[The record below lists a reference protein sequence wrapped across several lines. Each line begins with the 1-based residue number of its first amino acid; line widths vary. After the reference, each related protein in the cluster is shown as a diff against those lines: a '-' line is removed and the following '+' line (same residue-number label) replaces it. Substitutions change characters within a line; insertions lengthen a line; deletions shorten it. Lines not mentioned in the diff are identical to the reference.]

1 MIEPFEVYKL
11 YLAVKLH
18 FTKKDYDIIKYRGKV
33 RIKEETYKK
42 RKDLVSIKK
51 LARDYDREE
60 VVNFLVANFVSGERW
75 GGLFDTDA
83 ARRYKEWTVRKNQRE
98 YRFQQDVSKILLEM
112 ETKNITNPFIEKNG
126 EHPLTFRLFFGNI
139 VSIESVVILDKIYN
153 WCEQLDDILLDDT
166 VLLVKKYR
174 PFVKVTDNMK
184 SVVNP
189 LNDVL

>member
-60 VVNFLVANFVSGERW
+60 VVNFLVAYFVSGERW

-83 ARRYKEWTVRKNQRE
+83 ARRYKEWTVRKNQR
-98 YRFQQDVSKILLEM
+98 
-112 ETKNITNPFIEKNG
+112 
-126 EHPLTFRLFFGNI
+126 
-139 VSIESVVILDKIYN
+139 
-153 WCEQLDDILLDDT
+153 
-166 VLLVKKYR
+166 
-174 PFVKVTDNMK
+174 
-184 SVVNP
+184 
-189 LNDVL
+189 

>member
-1 MIEPFEVYKL
+1 MEPFEVYKL

-51 LARDYDREE
+51 LARDYTREE
-60 VVNFLVANFVSGERW
+60 VINFLIANFVSGERW

-83 ARRYKEWTVRKNQRE
+83 ARRYKEWSVRKNQRE
-98 YRFQQDVSKILLEM
+98 YRFQQDVSKLMLEM
-112 ETKNITNPFIEKNG
+112 ESRNISNSFVEKNG
-126 EHPLTFRLFFGNI
+126 EHPLTFRLYFGNI
-139 VSIESVVILDKIYN
+139 ITIESVVILEKIFN

-166 VLLVKKYR
+166 LLLIKKYR

-184 SVVNP
+184 SVAQP
-189 LNDVL
+189 LIDVL